1 MLNRENLVRHKEQ
14 LGSSHSG
21 LPWAFNDLLDSAL
34 LEGFIKKKKSDND

>member
-14 LGSSHSG
+14 LGSSQSG

-34 LEGFIKKKKSDND
+34 LRVL